1 MFAQIVSNQIIFQLI
16 KINYVKINHL
26 KSKSKLK
33 RNLQYTKY
41 FTTTSL
47 CLINLT
53 TIYSTT
59 IFSIRKIK
67 RFRATTRSK
76 IEIKNIAQKDSKIQK
91 NYRTKHFAF
100 RHNKTNFVFIE

>member
-1 MFAQIVSNQIIFQLI
+1 MFVQIVLNQIIFQLSKTNYA
-16 KINYVKINHL
+16 KINYL
-26 KSKSKLK
+26 KSKSKSK

-47 CLINLT
+47 FSMNLT

-67 RFRATTRSK
+67 RFRTTTRSK
-76 IEIKNIAQKDSKIQK
+76 IEIKNIAQKNSKIRK
-91 NYRTKHFAF
+91 NHRTKHSTF
-100 RHNKTNFVFIE
+100 RHNKINFDFIE

>member
-33 RNLQYTKY
+33 RNLQYTKC
-41 FTTTSL
+41 FITTSL
-47 CLINLT
+47 CSINLT
-53 TIYSTT
+53 TIYSITT
-59 IFSIRKIK
+59 FSIRKIK
-67 RFRATTRSK
+67 RFRTTTRSK
-76 IEIKNIAQKDSKIQK
+76 IKIKNIAQKNSKIRK

-100 RHNKTNFVFIE
+100 RHNKINFVFIE